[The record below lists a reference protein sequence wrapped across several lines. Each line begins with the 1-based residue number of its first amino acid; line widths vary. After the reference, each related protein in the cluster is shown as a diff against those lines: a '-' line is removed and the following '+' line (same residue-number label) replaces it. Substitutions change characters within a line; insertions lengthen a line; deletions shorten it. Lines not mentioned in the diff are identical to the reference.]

1 MFIKAHIF
9 GYGKEVLIRK
19 FVHNGYEHR
28 DVSVTINVNELRL
41 S

>member
-9 GYGKEVLIRK
+9 GYGKEVIRK

-28 DVSVTINVNELRL
+28 DVSVTINVNELKL